1 MLIILA
7 SWWWG
12 WTTST
17 FACAITAALI
27 ILNLSHITGGWWRSW
42 LWSWRRRSRSCLSG
56 NCWLFN
62 TSTSTAEISSNKD
75 VSIIVSTSFWVS
87 IIPIRAGII
96 VLISQSIIIYAV
108 FINDSWSRLLFNDW
122 LWLRSWL
129 LNDWLWFRDRFLND
143 WLWLWSW
150 LLNNWL

>member
-42 LWSWRRRSRSCLSG
+42 LWSCRRSRSCLSG

-62 TSTSTAEISSNKD
+62 TSTSTAEISSNED

-108 FINDSWSRLLFNDW
+108 LINNSWSRLLFNDW
-122 LWLRSWL
+122 LWFW
-129 LNDWLWFRDRFLND
+129 DRFFNN
-143 WLWLWSW
+143 WFWLWSW